1 MSSEQVIRVLI
12 VDDVAET
19 RENLRKL
26 LYFETDIEVVGT
38 ATNGQEA
45 IEMSAQYQPHVVLMD
60 INMPELDGISA
71 SGAIR
76 QRVPTVQIIMMS
88 VQSEADYLRRSMMAG
103 ASDFLTKPFSSDDL
117 VASIRRVYEMSAH
130 LRSMPVGAVTTVES
144 AQVRPENEGRVIAV
158 FSPKGGVGCT
168 TVLINLGI
176 AIHQAQPNS
185 KIALMDCSMQFGDV
199 GISLYL
205 RESRSISDL
214 AGLIEEIDA
223 DLIES
228 AITTHDASG
237 LRVLLAP
244 LKPEEAE
251 LITTEHVRRIVAGL
265 RQLYD
270 YVLIDMGSTLQDME
284 LAIFDLADRVIL
296 LTAPDVPSVKDV
308 RLFYDLIEALE
319 YPAEKFVL
327 VLNKADPRTGVT
339 IRLIEG
345 NVKKKVFA
353 EIPYEGRIILQSVN
367 QGVPYMIMPNVDK
380 RQPLFVQ
387 TAAFAEAVLKQFEEP
402 VQVQDAPE
410 GASRPSLGR
419 LFT

>member
-1 MSSEQVIRVLI
+1 MSPEEVIRVLI

-45 IEMSAQYQPHVVLMD
+45 IELAAQYQPHVVLMD

-71 SGAIR
+71 STAIR
-76 QRVPTVQIIMMS
+76 QKVPTVQIIMMS

-117 VASIRRVYEMSAH
+117 VASIRRVYQMSAH
-130 LRSMPVGAVTTVES
+130 LRAIPVAPPTTQTPT
-144 AQVRPENEGRVIAV
+144 AAKPEKLGKVIAA

-168 TVLINLGI
+168 TVLINV
-176 AIHQAQPNS
+176 AVAVHQAKPEA
-185 KIALMDCSMQFGDV
+185 KVAVVDCNLQFGDV
-199 GISLYL
+199 GIFLYL
-205 RESRSISDL
+205 RENRSIVDL
-214 AGLIEEIDA
+214 AGMA
-223 DLIES
+223 DELDLEVIES
-228 AITTHDASG
+228 VVTRHDASG

-251 LITTEHVRRIVAGL
+251 LVTTEHVRKIIGGL

-270 YVLIDMGSTLQDME
+270 YVFIDMGSTLQDTE
-284 LAIFDLADRVIL
+284 LAIFDLADRVL
-296 LTAPDVPSVKDV
+296 LVTAPDVPSIKDV
-308 RLFYDLIEALE
+308 RLFYDLVEQLE
-319 YPAEKFVL
+319 YSADKFL
-327 VLNKADPRTGVT
+327 LILNKSDPRTGITV
-339 IRLIEG
+339 RLIEG

-353 EIPYEGRIILQSVN
+353 EIPFEGRIVLQSVN

-380 RQPLFVQ
+380 RQPLFLQ
-387 TAAFAEAVLKQFEEP
+387 TAACAEALLKEFEKA
-402 VQVQDAPE
+402 QVEEQPDT
-410 GASRPSLGR
+410 ASRPSLGR
-419 LFT
+419 LFG

>member
-1 MSSEQVIRVLI
+1 MSPEQVIRVLI

-26 LYFETDIEVVGT
+26 LYFETDIEVVAT

-130 LRSMPVGAVTTVES
+130 LRAMPAAQMTAQES
-144 AQVRPENEGRVIAV
+144 TSLRPTNLGKVIAV

-168 TVLINLGI
+168 TVLINL
-176 AIHQAQPNS
+176 AVAVHQIEPSA
-185 KIALMDCSMQFGDV
+185 KVAVMDCNMQFGDV

-205 RESRSISDL
+205 KESRSITDL
-214 AGLIEEIDA
+214 AGLTDEIDL

-228 AITTHDASG
+228 AMIAHDASG

-251 LITTEHVRRIVAGL
+251 LITTDHVRIIVDGL

-296 LTAPDVPSVKDV
+296 ITAPDVPSIKDI

-319 YPAEKFVL
+319 YTSNKFVL
-327 VLNKADPRTGVT
+327 ILNKADPRTGVT
-339 IRLIEG
+339 IRLIES

-353 EIPYEGRIILQSVN
+353 EIPFEGRIVLQSVN
-367 QGVPYMIMPNVDK
+367 QGVPYMIMPNMDK
-380 RQPLFVQ
+380 RLPLFVQ
-387 TAAFAEAVLKQFEEP
+387 TTAFAEAILKQFEEQSP
-402 VQVQDAPE
+402 VENQASST
-410 GASRPSLGR
+410 SRPSLGR
-419 LFT
+419 LFN